1 MASNDTLTRISPYA
15 ERLLDDYV
23 YDQLADAGDRLH
35 AAYSRVSG
43 RSAKDSLEDRRL
55 RRHVAGA
62 GSALRNVAMAASGRK
77 PKPKP
82 RVPRGALAAV
92 AAAGGIAVVVS
103 RIRGRRERARF
114 DPAKDEAASAQTV
127 APVSSIAV

>member
-1 MASNDTLTRISPYA
+1 MGSSETLVRLSPYA

-35 AAYSRVSG
+35 SAYTRVSG

-77 PKPKP
+77 PKPKRRAP
-82 RVPRGALAAV
+82 RKALVAV
-92 AAAGGIAVVVS
+92 AAAGGTAVIVS
-103 RIRGRRERARF
+103 RVRARQERARF
-114 DPAKDEAASAQTV
+114 DPAKDESVSTQGVTPEPSVAA
-127 APVSSIAV
+127 